1 MVANVALGV
10 GLLVL
15 FGVAGA
21 IFVLRTSEPNDSGD
35 KS

>member
-1 MVANVALGV
+1 MVTNVALGV

-15 FGVAGA
+15 FGLAGF
-21 IFVLRTSEPNDSGD
+21 IFVLRTSERNESED